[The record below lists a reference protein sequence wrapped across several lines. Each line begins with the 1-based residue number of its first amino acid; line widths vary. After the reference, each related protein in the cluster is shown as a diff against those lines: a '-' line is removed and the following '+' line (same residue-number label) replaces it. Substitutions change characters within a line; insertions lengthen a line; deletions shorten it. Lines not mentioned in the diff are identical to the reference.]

1 MAISDAEK
9 LARLFL
15 DGNHAEAL
23 RFIKEQP
30 NQNKMVLFRDLFT
43 PAMYMIGDLWENNE
57 ISVADEHLAT
67 GVCDFV
73 LSRLF
78 QVSSEETRR
87 KKKAMFLCLQGEQHY
102 LGIKMINSIFE
113 DEGWETKYFGASLPL
128 EYALKSALQWKPEV
142 IGLSVSIV
150 YNLPMLKNYV
160 RTLGALPNKPDI
172 LIGGRVAEKYDLEPY
187 TNNQGIIIKNLEQ
200 AEKWLE
206 EYREE
211 RINA

>member
-1 MAISDAEK
+1 MAISDVEK

-15 DGNHAEAL
+15 DGNHAEAM
-23 RFIKEQP
+23 RFIKQQP
-30 NQNKMVLFRDLFT
+30 NQSRMVLFRDLFT
-43 PAMYMIGDLWENNE
+43 PAMYFIGELWENNE

-78 QVSSEETRR
+78 RVSEE
-87 KKKAMFLCLQGEQHY
+87 KMSGNNKAMFMCLQGEQHY
-102 LGIKMINSIFE
+102 LGIKMIKSLFE
-113 DEGWETKYFGASLPL
+113 ERDWETKYYGASLPL

-150 YNLPMLKNYV
+150 YNLPVLKNYV
-160 RTLGALPNKPDI
+160 RTLATLPHKPVI
-172 LIGGRVAEKYDLEPY
+172 LIGGRLAKKYDLEPY
-187 TNNQGIIIKNLEQ
+187 SNNQGIIINNLEQ
-200 AEKWLE
+200 AEKWLD
-206 EYREE
+206 EYVEK

>member
-1 MAISDAEK
+1 MAISDVEK

-23 RFIKEQP
+23 RFIKQQP
-30 NQNKMVLFRDLFT
+30 NQSRMILFRDLFT
-43 PAMYMIGDLWENNE
+43 PAMYLIGELWENNE

-78 QVSSEETRR
+78 QVSEETMGNAN
-87 KKKAMFLCLQGEQHY
+87 KAMFLCLQGEQHY
-102 LGIKMINSIFE
+102 LGIKMINSLFE
-113 DEGWETKYFGASLPL
+113 ERNWETKYFGASLPV

-150 YNLPMLKNYV
+150 YNLPVLKNYV
-160 RTLGALPNKPDI
+160 RTLSALPHKPVI
-172 LIGGRVAEKYDLEPY
+172 LIGGRLANKYDLEPY
-187 TNNQGIIIKNLEQ
+187 ANNQGIIINNLEQ
-200 AEKWLE
+200 AEKWLD
-206 EYREE
+206 EYSET